1 MAHLGT
7 MSTSSG
13 MRGAKVGGAPA
24 PPVTITKHG
33 CYRGNGSETTAQARK
48 RKPVTPNTHERH
60 PQSYGLHHTTSCR
73 VGEYNTTTTNNN
85 NNNTNNN
92 NNNTKPDVP
101 RRGSYQKERAARL
114 KLPLMVMM
122 SV

>member
-1 MAHLGT
+1 
-7 MSTSSG
+7 
-13 MRGAKVGGAPA
+13 
-24 PPVTITKHG
+24 
-33 CYRGNGSETTAQARK
+33 
-48 RKPVTPNTHERH
+48 
-60 PQSYGLHHTTSCR
+60 